1 MLTYLKVLK
10 MFCIFLWGD
19 AFLKKIYSSLIIFYF
34 FCFSF
39 GDIFS
44 ALNSNLILNSGS
56 HKFKALAVPY

>member
-1 MLTYLKVLK
+1 

-19 AFLKKIYSSLIIFYF
+19 AFLKKKYKVIIFYF
-34 FCFSF
+34 YCFSF

-56 HKFKALAVPY
+56 HKFKALAVPYKMMY